1 MLPNLVLAL
10 YAAMCIDS
18 EVDVFL
24 IEEKN
29 VTTPGVRIPSERI
42 ELPDNFNTIEVRVH
56 FGASGC
62 IRVQFVLSFALVNKN
77 WTQGTT
83 KTTWQLIKL
92 YTTKFLAILLG
103 GKVIEGIGRALL
115 VEEDHIIIDFLS
127 DRLITGHV

>member
-1 MLPNLVLAL
+1 M
-10 YAAMCIDS
+10 
-18 EVDVFL
+18 
-24 IEEKN
+24 
-29 VTTPGVRIPSERI
+29 TPWWNRWRRPEHNAIQFSTDIILECVSKIPEAHFRRIW
-42 ELPDNFNTIEVRVH
+42 LH
-56 FGASGC
+56 FCVA
-62 IRVQFVLSFALVNKN
+62 FALVNKN

>member
-1 MLPNLVLAL
+1 MQKLGIDGADKGIYARFRYQNKQKKNANFVSKLA
-10 YAAMCIDS
+10 S
-18 EVDVFL
+18 
-24 IEEKN
+24 
-29 VTTPGVRIPSERI
+29 S
-42 ELPDNFNTIEVRVH
+42 
-56 FGASGC
+56 
-62 IRVQFVLSFALVNKN
+62 ALVNKN

>member
-1 MLPNLVLAL
+1 MLIFCFPIRK
-10 YAAMCIDS
+10 AARIAIILTAMWPETIK
-18 EVDVFL
+18 L
-24 IEEKN
+24 IPCDHGHNYK
-29 VTTPGVRIPSERI
+29 
-42 ELPDNFNTIEVRVH
+42 
-56 FGASGC
+56 SG
-62 IRVQFVLSFALVNKN
+62 SALVNKN

>member
-1 MLPNLVLAL
+1 MAL
-10 YAAMCIDS
+10 SVNCDTMDDYPKMH
-18 EVDVFL
+18 
-24 IEEKN
+24 
-29 VTTPGVRIPSERI
+29 PRM
-42 ELPDNFNTIEVRVH
+42 H
-56 FGASGC
+56 FEDWVNC
-62 IRVQFVLSFALVNKN
+62 NSFISLFYPFQVALVNKN